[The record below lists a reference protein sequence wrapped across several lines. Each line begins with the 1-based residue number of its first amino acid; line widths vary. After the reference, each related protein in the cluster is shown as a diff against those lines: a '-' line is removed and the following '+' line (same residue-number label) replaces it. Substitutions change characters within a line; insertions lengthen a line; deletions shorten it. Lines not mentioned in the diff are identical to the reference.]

1 MAGHFSAA
9 AYLAGPA
16 GRSSSRMISAIG
28 SAMSGMANAVNRFDQ
43 ASARIAQPQTAA
55 TGDPVRDRVDQLS
68 AQHDFEA
75 NIATVR
81 TADEMIGT
89 LINTIA

>member
-1 MAGHFSAA
+1 
-9 AYLAGPA
+9 
-16 GRSSSRMISAIG
+16 MISAIG

-43 ASARIAQPQTAA
+43 ASARVAQPETA
-55 TGDPVRDRVDQLS
+55 DPVRDRVDQLT

-75 NIATVR
+75 NIATIR
-81 TADEMIGT
+81 TADEMVGT